1 MRSDQVSAPL
11 RVGFVLHVM
20 QVAGAEVL
28 VAETIRRLGSRIDP
42 VVLCLDDVGQLGERM
57 RSEGVP
63 VVALGR
69 HPGLD
74 LGLARRLAQE
84 IEARRLEV
92 IHAHQYTPF
101 FYTALARSLV
111 RHRVHVMFT
120 EHGRHYPDVV
130 SWKRRMTNRF
140 LLGRR
145 ADEIH
150 GVCQF
155 SADSLARTDGFPV
168 RAITVVRNGIDLSR
182 YPATA
187 RDEARRRLG
196 LPQDRRFVICVA
208 RFHPVKDHP
217 MLLRAFARVAA
228 TVLDAE
234 LLLAGD
240 GPLRGALAE
249 QAAASGIAGR
259 VRFLGVRDDV
269 PDLLRASDVFA
280 MTSISEAASL
290 TLLEAMACRLP
301 VVVTAVGGNPEIV
314 QHNRHGY
321 LVPRGDDAAAAEAIG
336 RLLQDPQMSMAMG
349 NAGHD
354 DVAAH
359 YRLEDTIDAY
369 YERYAAAAQSLRPR
383 TAPVSSPTRIA

>member
-1 MRSDQVSAPL
+1 MTRDPGAPL

-28 VAETIRRLGSRIDP
+28 VAETIRQLRSRIDP
-42 VVLCLDDVGQLGERM
+42 VVLCLDGVGQLGQRM

-74 LGLARRLAQE
+74 LKVTRRLAHE
-84 IEARRLEV
+84 IQARRLEV

-130 SWKRRMTNRF
+130 SWRRRMINRCF
-140 LLGRR
+140 LGRR

-150 GVCQF
+150 AVCQF
-155 SADSLARTDGFPV
+155 SADSLVCSDGFPA
-168 RAITVVRNGIDLSR
+168 RAIAVIRNGIDLAR
-182 YPATA
+182 YPAIPQH
-187 RDEARRRLG
+187 EARRRLG
-196 LPQDRRFVICVA
+196 LPLDRRFVTCIA
-208 RFHPVKDHP
+208 RFHPVKDHA

-228 TVLDAE
+228 TVPDAD

-240 GPLRGALAE
+240 GPLRDALAA
-249 QAAASGIAGR
+249 QAVASGIETR

-280 MTSISEAASL
+280 MTSITEAASL

-314 QHNRHGY
+314 QHDRHGF
-321 LVPRGDDAAAAEAIG
+321 LVPRGDDAAAAEAIC
-336 RLLQDPQMSMAMG
+336 RLLQDPERAAAMG
-349 NAGHD
+349 AVGRE
-354 DVAAH
+354 DVEVH
-359 YRLEDTIDAY
+359 YRLADTIDAY
-369 YERYAAAAQSLRPR
+369 YERYAAAVQLLRGR
-383 TAPVSSPTRIA
+383 TAARSLPTPAL